1 MPKPVLAFPCGSASI
16 INTFLLIAERD
27 VARLDGATAAAGS
40 IITPYYDSLLVKVT
54 TWAKHQDDC
63 IKRMDRA
70 LREFRIRGVKT
81 NLVFLESLI
90 NNDDFKSG
98 KYNTNFVDTNKDLYN
113 FKPKKDRASKIISYL
128 GDIVVNGHPDIKGR
142 VNNFTLNDP
151 VTPSFEEN
159 NAATN
164 YVEELKKL

>member
-1 MPKPVLAFPCGSASI
+1 MGKIMTYRSASG
-16 INTFLLIAERD
+16 FG
-27 VARLDGATAAAGS
+27 VRLDGATAASGS

-54 TWAKHQDDC
+54 TWAQSTDDC
-63 IKRMDRA
+63 IRRMDRA

-142 VNNFTLNDP
+142 TNDFNLTDA
-151 VTPSFEEN
+151 VIPSFEKN
-159 NAATN
+159 NRP
-164 YVEELKKL
+164 KKIFSKKKKKKKKKKKS